1 MGYYMTEKFEKNRKR
16 GRGKI
21 KITKRQLVDN
31 SELVEELI
39 RFKESYQQALK
50 DHKDKIKEKKKNGAS
65 PSELKKLQDKDI
77 FGTPSE
83 RLGEIFVNLVDNFAT
98 KTNFS
103 GYTYLEEMKSRAI
116 FFLLKYSKN
125 FNPVKSKNAFAYCT
139 QFVYHAFLQVIK
151 KEKKHI
157 ETKKALV
164 EKYYQERKFE
174 KKDSDLLFG
183 K

>member
-1 MGYYMTEKFEKNRKR
+1 MSTEKIIKNRRR

-31 SELVEELI
+31 SELVQELVNF
-39 RFKESYQQALK
+39 RASYEKEVN
-50 DHKDKIKEKKKNGAS
+50 DHKNKIKERKKKGAS
-65 PSELKKLQDKDI
+65 ATEIKKLEQKEI

-125 FNPVKSKNAFAYCT
+125 FDPAKSKNAFAYCT

-164 EKYYQERKFE
+164 EKYYNERHFERK
-174 KKDSDLLFG
+174 DDDLIFG
-183 K
+183 A

>member
-1 MGYYMTEKFEKNRKR
+1 MSDNLSSKNRQR

-21 KITKRQLVDN
+21 KITKRQLVN
-31 SELVEELI
+31 NEELVSELAK
-39 RFKESYQQALK
+39 FKESYVNELTIHNK
-50 DHKDKIKEKKKNGAS
+50 KIQDAIKSKQPEQVI
-65 PSELKKLQDKDI
+65 EKLQKQEI

-83 RLGEIFVNLVDNFAT
+83 RLGEIFVNLVDNYAT
-98 KTNFS
+98 KSNFS

-125 FNPVKSKNAFAYCT
+125 FDYTKSKNAFAYCT

-164 EKYYQERKFE
+164 EKYYHERKFD
-174 KKDSDLLFG
+174 KRDSDSLFG
-183 K
+183 NTD

>member
-1 MGYYMTEKFEKNRKR
+1 MPENTNGKNRRR

-21 KITKRQLVDN
+21 KITKRQHVDN
-31 SELVEELI
+31 AELVQELMD
-39 RFKESYQQALK
+39 FKESYNKAIAAHEKKIRAAIKANKSEEEIQALK
-50 DHKDKIKEKKKNGAS
+50 DM
-65 PSELKKLQDKDI
+65 DI

-98 KTNFS
+98 KSNFS

-125 FNPVKSKNAFAYCT
+125 FNPEKSKNAFAYCT

-157 ETKKALV
+157 EAKKALV
-164 EKYYQERKFE
+164 EKYYNERRFD
-174 KKDSDLLFG
+174 KKDDDLIFG
-183 K
+183 S